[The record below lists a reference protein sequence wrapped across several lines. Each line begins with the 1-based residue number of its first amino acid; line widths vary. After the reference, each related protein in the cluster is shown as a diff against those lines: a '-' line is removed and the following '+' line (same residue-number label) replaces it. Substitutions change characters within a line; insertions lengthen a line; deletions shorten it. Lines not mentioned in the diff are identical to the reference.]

1 MHEKARVDRCDERD
15 VLRSRLDDLYGQL
28 KPREHEE
35 KITALLAL
43 AVLNLGD
50 SIDAGNMSAR

>member
-28 KPREHEE
+28 KPNEHEE